1 MIDGRPVKFDCF
13 GRLVQNPDGFYFA
26 IKFPNRDEFLLCPT
40 DDSPFPIA
48 TAGEALEWWKANM
61 IEEPNANVDLPGIG
75 PIG

>member
-1 MIDGRPVKFDCF
+1 MIDGNPVKFDCF

-48 TAGEALEWWKANM
+48 TVAEAMEWWKANM
-61 IEEPNANVDLPGIG
+61 IEQK
-75 PIG
+75 